1 MAHQILFSVGS
12 SSSFLLGFFCQLV
25 RSIGNIFNGFCERPA
40 TFTSDDSP
48 LANDSIYYMASRKQ
62 WFVSVGGFPPKRSL
76 FSLFS
81 SERELTS
88 TSLSELWYNVSKAS
102 GSYLVTTG
110 KKVLPLFPVGPF

>member
-1 MAHQILFSVGS
+1 MK
-12 SSSFLLGFFCQLV
+12 
-25 RSIGNIFNGFCERPA
+25 
-40 TFTSDDSP
+40 FTSNDSS
-48 LANDSIYYMASRKQ
+48 LAKDSIYYMASRKQ
-62 WFVSVGGFPPKRSL
+62 WFVSVGGFPPKR
-76 FSLFS
+76 SLFS